1 MAHRPPDKS
10 GAQMDQPKATISHP
24 ESTIERDLSRHILS
38 ASAVMIG
45 VCTTLIGLVKV
56 AKPHLG
62 QGHVSE
68 YAGLT
73 ALLFFLSALSS
84 YLSIRYANANFAIS
98 RRFER
103 IADAIFLGGLIA
115 ISIIAVFFAFEVI

>member
-1 MAHRPPDKS
+1 
-10 GAQMDQPKATISHP
+10 MDQPKATISHP

-56 AKPHLG
+56 ARPHLG

-73 ALLFFLSALSS
+73 ALLFFLSALTS
-84 YLSIRYANANFAIS
+84 YLSIRYANANANFAIS

-115 ISIIAVFFAFEVI
+115 ISIIAIFFAFEVI

>member
-1 MAHRPPDKS
+1 
-10 GAQMDQPKATISHP
+10 MDQPKATISHP
-24 ESTIERDLSRHILS
+24 ESTIERDLSRHILA

-73 ALLFFLSALSS
+73 ALLFFLSALCS